1 MPAQGLRM
9 HVARLMGLIQEELA
23 QRAGV
28 SRQTVVKWESGDAI
42 PDLDNVR
49 RLASVFDVSID
60 DLVFQKEE
68 G

>member
-1 MPAQGLRM
+1 MISRNTFSLRT
-9 HVARLMGLIQEELA
+9 RMGLTQEELA
-23 QRAGV
+23 RRAGV

-42 PDLDNVR
+42 PDLDNAR
-49 RLASVFDVSID
+49 RLSAIFDVSID